1 MKIKKFDFVSVF
13 IILLLV
19 LFLFFELYF
28 SYLIWGKEG
37 LKNTVISLFII
48 TTILWKRLDN

>member
-1 MKIKKFDFVSVF
+1 MKIKKFDFASVF

-19 LFLFFELYF
+19 LFLFFELYL

-37 LKNTVISLFII
+37 IINTVISLFII
-48 TTILWKRLDN
+48 IPILWKRLDN